1 MPKDAV
7 LEREER
13 ARKEMD
19 KLLYEGHKLARSDE
33 WKPWVEGLSESKA
46 AVMAMLLR
54 NQDRYEKGGEL
65 NETTRTAA
73 FGYLDKFTFPIVRAV
88 MPSLIA
94 NEIASMQ
101 PMTGPTG
108 QCFYMD
114 FIRGDNKGSST
125 AGSTSFD
132 SRSGPAQ
139 SEFYSS
145 EIIDAEATARTS
157 GSANADAYVTKLAY
171 TPVRPGSV
179 SITYTETSTSTA
191 RTVTDDGNGNL
202 IGTGSSGTINY
213 NTGAISLSATTNDV
227 TDTSVRATYR
237 YVMEGSDQIASL
249 DIALTPAPIFARPY
263 KLRAR
268 FTLEA
273 AQNAQAQF
281 GIDVQSEMVA
291 AASEQMKFDFDNK
304 VIGDLWQFAGA
315 GNVQWDA
322 STPPGVSWNDHK
334 LSLVDAFVRADT
346 LVFDATKRMGTN
358 WAVCGTKVC
367 NVIQTLPSFAKLPG
381 ATGPSDTGGTRKIG
395 VLADQWTIYKS
406 PYLPK
411 DKWLQG
417 WKGDG
422 WTNTGYVV
430 GMYIPLYVTPQLIL
444 DDFVSRQGIGM
455 MLATKSINSKFYV
468 TGQALNV

>member
-1 MPKDAV
+1 MSKTLALTEKAKSD
-7 LEREER
+7 
-13 ARKEMD
+13 MD
-19 KLLYEGHKLARSDE
+19 RLMYEGYQLARSDE
-33 WKPWVEGLSESKA
+33 WKPWVEGLSEQKA

-54 NQDRYEKGGEL
+54 NQDRYEKSGEL
-65 NETTRTAA
+65 TETTRTAA
-73 FGYLDKFTFPIVRAV
+73 FGYLDKFTFPIVRAA
-88 MPSLIA
+88 MPNLIA

-114 FIRGDNKGSST
+114 YIRGDNKGAAT
-125 AGSTSFD
+125 AGSTAFD
-132 SRSGPAQ
+132 SRTGPAQ

-145 EIIDAEATARTS
+145 EIIDAEAPARTG
-157 GSANADAYVTKLAY
+157 GSANTDAYVTRLAY
-171 TPVRPGSV
+171 TPIRPGSV
-179 SITYTETSTSTA
+179 QITYTESSTLTA
-191 RTVTDDGNGNL
+191 RSVTDDGNGNL
-202 IGTGSSGTINY
+202 IGTGSSGTIDY
-213 NTGAISLSATTNDV
+213 NTGAISLSASTNNV
-227 TDTSVRATYR
+227 TDASVRATYR

-273 AQNAQAQF
+273 AQNAQSQF
-281 GIDVQSEMVA
+281 GIDVQSELIA
-291 AASEQMKFDFDNK
+291 AASEQLKWDFDNK

-322 STPPGVSWNDHK
+322 ATPPGVSWNDHK
-334 LSLVDAFVRADT
+334 LSLVDAFVRADN
-346 LVFDATKRMGTN
+346 LVFTATKRMATN
-358 WAVCGTKVC
+358 WAVCGTDVC
-367 NVIQTLPSFAKLPG
+367 NVIQTLPSFTKIPG
-381 ATGPSDTGGTRKIG
+381 STAPSDTGGTRKIG

-406 PYLPK
+406 PYLPSS
-411 DKWLQG
+411 KWLQG

-430 GMYIPLYVTPQLIL
+430 GMYIPLYVTPQVIL

-455 MLATKSINSKFYV
+455 MCATKSINNKMYC
-468 TGQALNV
+468 TGQVLNV